1 MKKQRITSFIFVSML
16 LISGFAIGQETTDFT
31 RNSEDSNSFDITLE
45 GGTEDAQT
53 KITFPSTEVV
63 DASFVVSAS
72 TAGDTETPEGIH
84 LSLDNY
90 HWKYDGEGY
99 GRLGHQEKFS
109 TDSKSASVNLPD
121 G

>member
-90 HWKYDGEGY
+90 HWKYDGEG
-99 GRLGHQEKFS
+99 
-109 TDSKSASVNLPD
+109 
-121 G
+121 